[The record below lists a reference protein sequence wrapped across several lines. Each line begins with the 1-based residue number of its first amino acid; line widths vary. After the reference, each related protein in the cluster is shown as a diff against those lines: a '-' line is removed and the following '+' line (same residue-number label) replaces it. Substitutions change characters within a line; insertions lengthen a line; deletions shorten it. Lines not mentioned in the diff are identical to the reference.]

1 MFIDKEIQMDKE
13 NDVMV
18 INVSPHHGQIESKT
32 IYDMKSVSL
41 NSIHDYIQIHQFLD
55 G

>member
-1 MFIDKEIQMDKE
+1 MDKE

-18 INVSPHHGQIESKT
+18 INVSPHHGHIESKT

-41 NSIHDYIQIHQFLD
+41 NSIHDYRISLNNVWGH
-55 G
+55 